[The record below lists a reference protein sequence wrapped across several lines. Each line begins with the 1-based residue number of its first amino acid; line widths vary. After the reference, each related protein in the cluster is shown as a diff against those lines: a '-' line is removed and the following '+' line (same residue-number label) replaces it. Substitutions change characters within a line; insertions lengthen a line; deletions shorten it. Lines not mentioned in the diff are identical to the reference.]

1 MTTHQPL
8 WGPAA
13 LHAGLLAAGYTPQ
26 HITASGGE
34 FVAFDYTVE
43 TGCRAGTTVRV
54 ALQAPSDFPVTPPA
68 GPQVTPR
75 LGHPDGAVHPSPVG
89 DDWEYWSRPASNW
102 AADRSVRGYLRHL
115 RTLFAQLTSESP
127 S

>member
-1 MTTHQPL
+1 MTTDQPL

-13 LHAGLLAAGYTPQ
+13 LHAGLLAAGYKPQ

-34 FVAFDYTVE
+34 FVAFDYIVE
-43 TGCRAGTTVRV
+43 TGLRAGTTVRV
-54 ALQAPSDFPVTPPA
+54 ALQAPADFPVTPPT
-68 GPQVTPR
+68 GPQVSPR
-75 LGHPDGAVHPSPVG
+75 LGHPDGAVHASPVG

-115 RTLFAQLTSESP
+115 RTLFAQLTAEDP